1 MADKT
6 LNMIYLS
13 DDGKYIKDGTI
24 DKILF
29 PVILPE
35 PAATNSYEFGPVY
48 NMSKDNN
55 NNRIVVFMKQIGTPN
70 VDLSP
75 SSSPTSTFEIKF
87 DPTKALKHDTTV
99 LTFDMDKPTLVFI
112 FHEDFNAS
120 DLEKLYTQLPLT
132 YDTTTYPSRYIYIT
146 NKTSLKGKDIPRKA
160 GMSIIPKG
168 IKP

>member
-1 MADKT
+1 
-6 LNMIYLS
+6 
-13 DDGKYIKDGTI
+13 
-24 DKILF
+24 
-29 PVILPE
+29 
-35 PAATNSYEFGPVY
+35 
-48 NMSKDNN
+48 
-55 NNRIVVFMKQIGTPN
+55 
-70 VDLSP
+70 
-75 SSSPTSTFEIKF
+75 
-87 DPTKALKHDTTV
+87 
-99 LTFDMDKPTLVFI
+99 MDKPTLVFI